1 MDLHEELARRARQGS
16 AAAAERLASSGAGDA
31 LVALVGKRRRRRAAT
46 VTGVSAA
53 CVAAAVGGFAIAG
66 PWSPGPVEP
75 AAVTS
80 TGTTVIDASTPQADA
95 PFSFPRYAEKAPL
108 ACGED
113 YAVPSGATR
122 QVDDASR
129 WPLTVTASAA
139 VTGSD
144 AGALGLGEDL
154 LTWTAEVA
162 PRDAVEDLAFTAY
175 AVVEHDGR
183 VAASTPLGGQE
194 PAGGG
199 VLDQLDAPVPGL
211 CGGIVANTY
220 PDDGDYTF
228 HLWVQVVDAKGA
240 PVATVIDPVEPVTL
254 NVKGIADYWNKST
267 AFNGYPNLSVNPIR
281 CGDPSS
287 AEGRLW
293 NDAGYSADLPVGV
306 SMPGWSASLDG
317 GEAPRVTNTLDA
329 PLTPQES
336 FAIAQAFG
344 VVDGVVVAV
353 GDVRATSDALNYSA
367 SLDLS
372 VPCGVSAPSSM
383 DVYVLQEALIA
394 DGSYAPPVTAAV
406 LFRLGPTDVVP
417 AVDPAPTVTDYP
429 FYLADT
435 APAYGDAWVAE
446 PSFSVHS
453 EDAMGVITQLSL
465 EPAASGDGW
474 DVALAAPDQV
484 GPDVGWL
491 TASYA
496 VADGK
501 VVGVSDLIFWN
512 GHGFD
517 EGFIPAPDCSA
528 CAVGA
533 AGAVTQHVVIQA
545 VTLSDSDAPLLP
557 LATWVDPFG
566 S

>member
-1 MDLHEELARRARQGS
+1 
-16 AAAAERLASSGAGDA
+16 
-31 LVALVGKRRRRRAAT
+31 
-46 VTGVSAA
+46 
-53 CVAAAVGGFAIAG
+53 
-66 PWSPGPVEP
+66 
-75 AAVTS
+75 VTS
-80 TGTTVIDASTPQADA
+80 TGTTVIDATTPSADA

-139 VTGSD
+139 VMSSN

-154 LTWTAEVA
+154 LTWTAEVS
-162 PRDAVEDLAFTAY
+162 PRAAVEDLAFIAY

-199 VLDQLDAPVPGL
+199 VLDALDAPVPGL

-220 PDDGDYTF
+220 PDDGEYTF
-228 HLWVQVVDAKGA
+228 HLWVQVVDGKGT
-240 PVATVIDPVEPVTL
+240 PVATVIDPVAPVTL

-267 AFNGYPNLSVNPIR
+267 TFNGYPNLSVNPIK

-287 AEGRLW
+287 AEGHLW
-293 NDAGYSADLPVGV
+293 DTAGYSETLPSGV
-306 SMPGWSASLDG
+306 AMPEWSASMIDG
-317 GEAPRVTNTLDA
+317 VIPRVHAWLGT
-329 PLTPQES
+329 PLLPDS
-336 FAIAQAFG
+336 LAVAQAFG

-353 GDVRATSDALNYSA
+353 GPVSVASDALDYYA
-367 SLDLS
+367 SFDLTL
-372 VPCGVSAPSSM
+372 PCGVSARSSM
-383 DVYVLQEALIA
+383 DVYVLQEALVG
-394 DGSYAPPVTAAV
+394 DGANAQVEATV
-406 LFRLGPTDVVP
+406 VFKLGPIDVGP
-417 AVDPAPTVTDYP
+417 ALDQAPTVTDYP

-435 APAYGDAWVAE
+435 APAYGDAWIAE
-446 PSFSVHS
+446 PSFTVHS
-453 EDAMGVITQLSL
+453 EDAMGVITQVAL

-474 DVALAAPDQV
+474 DVALVDPDQV
-484 GPDVGWL
+484 GTDVGWL
-491 TASYA
+491 TGSYA

-528 CAVGA
+528 CAAGA